1 MEVKMEW
8 GYMGCKPNNTEINVD
23 PSFYTNGLD
32 TLQKREKPGNE
43 HRNVQFASLIFS
55 GATESPLHHTF

>member
-1 MEVKMEW
+1 
-8 GYMGCKPNNTEINVD
+8 MGCKPNNTEINVD